1 MGHWH
6 CDSSTFIQLPASTF
20 WRAAPLPSTPLPL
33 WGAYKGH
40 QLGLSSDLILT
51 PPRPVKVS
59 LVLSSLA
66 CVSTH
71 WYCGLL
77 ISLPNLSHTSDLLG
91 AISHTCFTHISW
103 VISFVLYEY
112 LYSIHIHRSSAQLN
126 LISSS
131 AVFFSWHTGCLP
143 IRPSVFTSH
152 QSSASY
158 IIELLL
164 YQSIYD
170 Q

>member
-1 MGHWH
+1 MGHWP
-6 CDSSTFIQLPASTF
+6 CDTSTFIQLPASTS

-33 WGAYKGH
+33 RVYKGH
-40 QLGLSSDLILT
+40 QLALSLDLLLT

-91 AISHTCFTHISW
+91 AISHTRYMHIHW
-103 VISFVLYEY
+103 VISLYY
-112 LYSIHIHRSSAQLN
+112 LSIHIQYIFHRRSAQLH

-131 AVFFSWHTGCLP
+131 AVFFSCPSSCLL
-143 IRPSVFTSH
+143 IRPSVFISH
-152 QSSASY
+152 RPSVSY
-158 IIELLL
+158 IIEPLL
-164 YQSIYD
+164 YQAIYD